1 MLTKI
6 KIKRKAY
13 QPMSLKKDDLKDLIG
28 FKLHIDEYE
37 SKMGKDEDIVT
48 ISFKSKYKDPAKDLV
63 NYLEKGYEWVLDADV
78 SAGAVSDGSWV
89 VFIEAARRPSLAKNI
104 LSLIDD
110 MKSLTNNDPSEYTF
124 KYKKDRDYTPLTIDN
139 FNDKV
144 PNSPREYRRR
154 NKSQE
159 LGAMLNA
166 AGVKAERQP
175 PVIDPE
181 LAEFVNLSK
190 R

>member
-1 MLTKI
+1 
-6 KIKRKAY
+6 
-13 QPMSLKKDDLKDLIG
+13 MSLKERDLENLIRP
-28 FKLHIDEYE
+28 KIHVDEYQ

-48 ISFKSKYKDPAKDLV
+48 ISFKCKYKDPATDLV
-63 NYLEKGYEWVLDADV
+63 NYLEKGYDWVLDADL
-78 SAGAVSDGSWV
+78 STGTVSDGSWI

-110 MKSLTNNDPSEYTF
+110 MKSLTNNDPNEYTF
-124 KYKKDRDYTPLTIDN
+124 KYKKDRDYTPLTIDD

-154 NKSQE
+154 NKSAE

-166 AGVKAERQP
+166 AGVKNKPQP
-175 PVIDPE
+175 SVIDPE

>member
-1 MLTKI
+1 
-6 KIKRKAY
+6 
-13 QPMSLKKDDLKDLIG
+13 MSLKKDDLKDLIG
-28 FKLHIDEYE
+28 FKIHIDEYE

-63 NYLEKGYEWVLDADV
+63 SYLEKGYEWILDADV
-78 SAGAVSDGSWV
+78 SSGNVSDGGWV

-104 LSLIDD
+104 SNLLDD
-110 MKSLTNNDPSEYTF
+110 MKSLTNNDPAEYKF
-124 KYKKDRDYTPLTIDN
+124 RYKKDTDYIPLTIDN
-139 FNDKV
+139 LNNKV

-166 AGVKAERQP
+166 AGVKAEPQL
-175 PVIDPE
+175 PVMDPE

>member
-1 MLTKI
+1 M
-6 KIKRKAY
+6 
-13 QPMSLKKDDLKDLIG
+13 PLKQNDLKDLIG

-48 ISFKSKYKDPAKDLV
+48 ISFKSKYKDPAVDLV

-78 SAGAVSDGSWV
+78 SVGTVSDGGWV

-104 LSLIDD
+104 MNLLDD
-110 MKSLTNNDPSEYTF
+110 MKSLTNNDPVEYKF

-139 FNDKV
+139 INSKV

-159 LGAMLNA
+159 LGSLLAA
-166 AGVKAERQP
+166 AGVKNKPQP
-175 PVIDPE
+175 PVLDKE

>member
-1 MLTKI
+1 M
-6 KIKRKAY
+6 
-13 QPMSLKKDDLKDLIG
+13 
-28 FKLHIDEYE
+28 
-37 SKMGKDEDIVT
+37 
-48 ISFKSKYKDPAKDLV
+48 AKH
-63 NYLEKGYEWVLDADV
+63 
-78 SAGAVSDGSWV
+78 
-89 VFIEAARRPSLAKNI
+89 I

-110 MKSLTNNDPSEYTF
+110 TKSLTNNDPNEYTF
-124 KYKKDRDYTPLTIDN
+124 KYKKDRDYTPLTIDD

-154 NKSQE
+154 NKSAE

-166 AGVKAERQP
+166 AGVKNKPQP
-175 PVIDPE
+175 SVIDPE

>member
-1 MLTKI
+1 
-6 KIKRKAY
+6 
-13 QPMSLKKDDLKDLIG
+13 MSLKQNDLKDLIG

-48 ISFKSKYKDPAKDLV
+48 ISFKSKYKDPAVDLV

-78 SAGAVSDGSWV
+78 SAGTVSDGGWV
-89 VFIEAARRPSLAKNI
+89 VFVEAARRPSLAKNI
-104 LSLIDD
+104 LSLLDD
-110 MKSLTNNDPSEYTF
+110 MKSLTNNDPAEYTF
-124 KYKKDRDYTPLTIDN
+124 RYKNDRDYVPLTIEA
-139 FNDKV
+139 FNSKV

-154 NKSQE
+154 NKSDE

-166 AGVKAERQP
+166 AGVKSSKQP
-175 PVIDPE
+175 PVLDPE